1 MHLNNLSR
9 LEFCEER
16 WKAVPQYL
24 QKPPFALFNLLA
36 ATRLD
41 RLVEREIGSRREG
54 ILGGRGRREE
64 EGSRRELGG
73 RRLIK
78 DLNTEPALWA
88 DYYCQKRKQILKGK
102 TFQRC

>member
-1 MHLNNLSR
+1 MGGGR
-9 LEFCEER
+9 GEEGG
-16 WKAVPQYL
+16 
-24 QKPPFALFNLLA
+24 
-36 ATRLD
+36 
-41 RLVEREIGSRREG
+41 RE
-54 ILGGRGRREE
+54 LGGRR

-88 DYYCQKRKQILKGK
+88 DYYCQKRKQILKGR